1 MKKFRALLE
10 LGAIAFMLSAPAL
23 NALADSQWVDV
34 RVVRAGYSAEPTV
47 GIKLTHDSPD
57 PLFTNK
63 WYKARPDV
71 AEGMLSLAVWALE
84 TDSVLSVYLDPFA
97 PGWSEIGQMHL
108 K

>member
-1 MKKFRALLE
+1 MKSFGTLLE
-10 LGAIAFMLSAPAL
+10 LGAVILMFSAPAF
-23 NALADSQWVDV
+23 NAMADPQWVDV
-34 RVVRAGYSAEPTV
+34 KVDRAGYSAEPNI

-57 PLFTNK
+57 PLFTRK

-84 TDSVLSVYLDPFA
+84 TDSILAVYLDPFA
-97 PGWSEIGQMHL
+97 PGWSEIEQMHL